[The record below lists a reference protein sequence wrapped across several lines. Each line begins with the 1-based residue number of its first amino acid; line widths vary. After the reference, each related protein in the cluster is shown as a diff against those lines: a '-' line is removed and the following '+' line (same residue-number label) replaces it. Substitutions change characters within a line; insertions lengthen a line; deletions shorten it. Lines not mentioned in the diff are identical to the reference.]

1 MTNHPLERISAY
13 ADGELTEEEERS
25 VEAHLSV
32 CTECSRE
39 LALIRALGGAMKAS
53 LAGLPEVSVWGR
65 VHRSITTPVGWIL
78 LIGGV
83 AVWSLLAL
91 VEWFQAGD
99 LSARWLATTAAG
111 VGFVLIGAGIGYEQY
126 CAWRDEPYKHIER

>member
-13 ADGELTEEEERS
+13 ADGELTQEEERS

-53 LAGLPEVSVWGR
+53 LAKPKEEPSAESDISPAGKGR
-65 VHRSITTPVGWIL
+65 KQKAS
-78 LIGGV
+78 
-83 AVWSLLAL
+83 
-91 VEWFQAGD
+91 
-99 LSARWLATTAAG
+99 
-111 VGFVLIGAGIGYEQY
+111 
-126 CAWRDEPYKHIER
+126 